1 MLLWVHTTTN
11 LMSVHI
17 PLSCYTRSKHNE
29 VNIVVLF
36 LVVLLD
42 IVSPIILF
50 FFQAFISCTGGQSVS
65 ESRAS
70 LAAFRV
76 CAFDSNDCV
85 MLFSENKYDDDD
97 DFFGVSGPNVSKKR
111 LLILYCSYMSQ
122 AVLSSTLAVSSIAAS
137 CVVF

>member
-50 FFQAFISCTGGQSVS
+50 FFKHLLVARVASQSVS
-65 ESRAS
+65 HVLLWQPSECVHLIVMIVLCCSRKINMMMMMIS
-70 LAAFRV
+70 LV
-76 CAFDSNDCV
+76 
-85 MLFSENKYDDDD
+85 
-97 DFFGVSGPNVSKKR
+97 
-111 LLILYCSYMSQ
+111 
-122 AVLSSTLAVSSIAAS
+122 
-137 CVVF
+137 